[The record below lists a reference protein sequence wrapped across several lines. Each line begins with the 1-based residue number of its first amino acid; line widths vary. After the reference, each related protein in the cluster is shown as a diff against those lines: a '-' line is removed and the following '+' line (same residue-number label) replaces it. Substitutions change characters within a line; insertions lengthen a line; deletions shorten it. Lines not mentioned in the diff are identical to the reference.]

1 MSVNLKLIYVFDD
14 NLYPDDFPRIV
25 SNNIAA
31 SRFSN
36 IPERE
41 LLLLFYGFTGRDKIL
56 LNAGMSPYQGSGS
69 GLREKII
76 SGLERGEIVA
86 IDTFPNQLATIGPF
100 YADEKGYLQPYQD
113 QGPGYP
119 VARIIRRYEEM
130 VSHYEY
136 RARPSILPAR
146 RNQERVLQP
155 EVASAAAGMRAWNE
169 TDPQA
174 LTKAQR
180 WQQRKYLIGRG
191 ERSVYPD
198 AQIAAKRLAE
208 NNVAVEK
215 AKLAQNIY
223 GNGQVTDALKPM
235 PNVPE
240 GWRDVSNDE
249 GVLKKLGLK
258 SDMLYDHEK
267 SPDFFARVYQP
278 NKEVFGDDM
287 NPTVVFRGSRAP
299 ELTEGMATTLN
310 DVLVKG
316 DLSGI
321 KNVNDWLNNLA
332 QGAGAHSEYY
342 KNAVSIGENL
352 SKISNID
359 IAGHS
364 LGGGMASAASLS
376 SGKPAWTFNAAGLN
390 SGTVERYGAK
400 IIGST
405 NNIQA
410 YRVQGELLTKIQ
422 EGNTID
428 DVIKARGDI
437 TSLIYKEELS
447 MAIPDAA
454 GIKHTLPGG
463 AGTMLDR
470 HGIDQAIQCI
480 EDQKDDDISVI
491 RSRT

>member
-1 MSVNLKLIYVFDD
+1 MSANLKLIYVFED

-25 SNNIAA
+25 SSNIAK
-31 SRFSN
+31 SRMSTLS
-36 IPERE
+36 ERE
-41 LLLLFYGFTGRDKIL
+41 ILLLFYGFTGRDKITL
-56 LNAGMSPYQGSGS
+56 EAGVTHKGTGSD
-69 GLREKII
+69 LRGKVIN
-76 SGLERGEIVA
+76 GLERGTIVA
-86 IDTFPNQLATIGPF
+86 VDTFPNQLATIGPF
-100 YADEKGYLQPYQD
+100 YADDEGYLRPYQA

-119 VARIIRRYEEM
+119 AARIIRRYEEM
-130 VSHYEY
+130 VDRYGF
-136 RARPSILPAR
+136 RARPTIFPAQ
-146 RNQERVLQP
+146 RNRERSLAP
-155 EVASAAAGMRAWNE
+155 EVASAAAARGQRD
-169 TDPQA
+169 TPQEA

-180 WQQRKYLIGRG
+180 WQQRKNLIGRG

-198 AQIAAKRLAE
+198 AQIAARRLAE

-223 GNGQVTDALKPM
+223 GNGQVTNALKPM

-287 NPTVVFRGSRAP
+287 NPTIVFRGSRAP
-299 ELTEGMATTLN
+299 EFTEGMVTTMN

-332 QGAGAHSEYY
+332 QGSGAHSEYY
-342 KNAVSIGENL
+342 RNAVLIGRRII
-352 SKISNID
+352 KAPNID

-390 SGTVERYGAK
+390 SGTVEKYGAK

-405 NNIQA
+405 DNIQA

-463 AGTMLDR
+463 TGTMLDR

-480 EDQKDDDISVI
+480 EDQKDDDIAVI

>member
-1 MSVNLKLIYVFDD
+1 MHVDLKLIYVFDD

-25 SNNIAA
+25 SYQIAI
-31 SRFSN
+31 SRLSTLS
-36 IPERE
+36 ERE
-41 LLLLFYGFTGRDKIL
+41 LILLFYGFSGRDKIM
-56 LNAGMSPYQGSGS
+56 LNAGVSHKGTGSN
-69 GLREKII
+69 LRGKVF
-76 SGLERGEIVA
+76 GALERGEIVA
-86 IDTFPNQLATIGPF
+86 VETFPGQLATIGPF
-100 YADEKGYLQPYQD
+100 YADEKGYLQPYQQ

-119 VARIIRRYEEM
+119 IDRIIRRYEQM
-130 VSHYEY
+130 VENYGY
-136 RARPSILPAR
+136 RARPTIFPAQRQQQPSIVQDISTTASGAA
-146 RNQERVLQP
+146 NQKSEIP
-155 EVASAAAGMRAWNE
+155 EN
-169 TDPQA
+169 

-208 NNVAVEK
+208 NNIAVEK

-223 GNGQVTDALKPM
+223 GDGQITNALKPM

-249 GVLKKLGLK
+249 GVLKSLNLDKDVL
-258 SDMLYDHEK
+258 SDRQVD
-267 SPDFFARVYQP
+267 PDFLARIYQP
-278 NKEVFGDDM
+278 EKAVFGDDM
-287 NPTVVFRGSRAP
+287 NTTLVFRGSRAP
-299 ELTEGMATTLN
+299 ELTEGVGTTLN
-310 DVLVKG
+310 DVLIKG
-316 DLSGI
+316 DLSRI
-321 KNVNDWLNNLA
+321 KNVNDWSNNFS
-332 QGAGAHSEYY
+332 QGIGADSPYY
-342 KNAVSIGENL
+342 KNAVLLGRRL
-352 SKISNID
+352 QRASNID
-359 IAGHS
+359 ISGHS

-390 SGTVERYGAK
+390 SGTVEKYGAK

-405 NNIQA
+405 DNIQA

-428 DVIKARGDI
+428 DVIKAKGDI
-437 TSLIYKEELS
+437 TSLIFKEELS

-463 AGTMLDR
+463 TGTMLDR
-470 HGIDQAIQCI
+470 HGIDQTIQCI
-480 EDQKDDDISVI
+480 EDQKDDDIAII